1 MYDLYQLALL
11 DICMINIGSV
21 IGIGR
26 FWQKYNRYRYNQ
38 KLPYWY
44 TSNTKTIYFLP
55 RPFLSVHKWSGRT
68 NYVVVDGPGGPTLLS

>member
-1 MYDLYQLALL
+1 MYGLYQLALL

-38 KLPYWY
+38 KFPYRY
-44 TSNTKTIYFLP
+44 TSTGLISKLSYSISCTKYF
-55 RPFLSVHKWSGRT
+55 GA
-68 NYVVVDGPGGPTLLS
+68 

>member
-1 MYDLYQLALL
+1 MYGLYQLALL

-38 KLPYWY
+38 KLPYRY
-44 TSNTKTIYFLP
+44 TSNCVLHVHV
-55 RPFLSVHKWSGRT
+55 PFDITMAFVKM
-68 NYVVVDGPGGPTLLS
+68 N

>member
-1 MYDLYQLALL
+1 MYGLYQLALL

-38 KLPYWY
+38 KLPYRY
-44 TSNTKTIYFLP
+44 TSSPELEHVSILPYIY
-55 RPFLSVHKWSGRT
+55 
-68 NYVVVDGPGGPTLLS
+68 GP